1 MAKTLSVLQKIAP
14 KEIKTL
20 HRRYKLLKTIQLMQ
34 PVGRRMLS
42 SKLNI
47 GEKTV
52 RSDTD
57 YFREERFVTVTTG
70 GMSLTEEG
78 VTLLESLNEV
88 MKDFEGI
95 KKMEEELKK
104 VVGCKEILVVSGNT
118 DIEPEAMSNIG
129 RNAAKLLQT
138 LIDNKSIIAITGG
151 HTMKSVVKHI
161 KPGTKN
167 LEDALIVPAR
177 GSLGNNVE
185 TQANTLVEA
194 MAKKFGCRYKLL
206 NLPDNLSEKAIESVS
221 KDPNIKKVIKD
232 IRKANIIVFG
242 IGNAKKMAYR
252 RDLNKKVLKILNDKK
267 AVAEALGYYFNR
279 NGKMVYDSK
288 TIGFHLE
295 EFEKSIH
302 PIAVAGG
309 ESKALAI
316 LSVRK
321 FIKNGSLILDEAC
334 AIKVLELAKEFKYNN

>member
-1 MAKTLSVLQKIAP
+1 MMQILPVLQKVIP
-14 KEIKTL
+14 REIETL

-34 PVGRRMLS
+34 PVGRRLLS
-42 SKLNI
+42 SKLGI

-57 YFREERFVTVTTG
+57 YFREEGYLDVSSG
-70 GMSLTEEG
+70 GMLLTEDG
-78 VTLLESLNEV
+78 ISLLDTLKDI

-95 KKMEEELKK
+95 KKMEDELRE
-104 VVGCKEILVVSGNT
+104 VIGCKEIIVVSGNT
-118 DIEPEAMSNIG
+118 DVEPEAMSNIG
-129 RNAAKLLQT
+129 RSAAKLLQDMIT
-138 LIDNKSIIAITGG
+138 DESIVAITGG

-161 KPGTKN
+161 KPSGKTITN
-167 LEDALIVPAR
+167 AMIVPAR

-194 MAKKFGCRYKLL
+194 MAKKFECEYKLL

-221 KDPNIKKVIKD
+221 KDPGIKKVIKD
-232 IRKANIIVFG
+232 IRKANIIIFG

-252 RDLNKKVLKILNDKK
+252 RDLNKKVLKILNDRK

-279 NGKMVYDSK
+279 DGKMVYDSK
-288 TIGFHLE
+288 TIGFHLD
-295 EFEKSIH
+295 EFESSIH

-334 AIKVLELAKEFKYNN
+334 GAKVLELAKEFKYN

>member
-1 MAKTLSVLQKIAP
+1 MFRTLSVLQKIIP
-14 KEIKTL
+14 KEIEAL
-20 HRRYKLLKTIQLMQ
+20 HRRYKLLKAIQLMQ
-34 PVGRRMLS
+34 PVGRRLLANKLS
-42 SKLNI
+42 I

-57 YFREERFVTVTTG
+57 YFREEGYVNVTSG
-70 GMSLTEEG
+70 GMILTEEG
-78 VTLLESLNEV
+78 VDLLETLKDV
-88 MKDFEGI
+88 MKEFEGI
-95 KKMEEELKK
+95 REIEDKLKNII
-104 VVGCKEILVVSGNT
+104 GCKEILVVSGNT
-118 DIEPEAMSNIG
+118 DVEPEAMSNIG
-129 RNAAKLLQT
+129 RSAAKLLQGM
-138 LIDNKSIIAITGG
+138 IEDESIVAITGG

-161 KPGTKN
+161 KVSNKDLKN
-167 LEDALIVPAR
+167 ALIVPAR

-194 MAKKFGCRYKLL
+194 LAKKLECEYKLL

-221 KDPNIKKVIKD
+221 KDPIIKKVIKD

-279 NGKMVYDSK
+279 DGKMVYDSK

-302 PIAVAGG
+302 PVAVAGG

-321 FIKNGSLILDEAC
+321 FIKNGSLIIDEAC
-334 AIKVLELAKEFKYNN
+334 AIKVLELAQEFKYN